1 MSCLYF
7 PEFQPLEKIV
17 AYKTEKV
24 HCNIPQ
30 NLHFKNII
38 RSLSDYDGE
47 DSEFI
52 VDDTDEPGRKFFSLK
67 INIFKLLMYGHF

>member
-1 MSCLYF
+1 M
-7 PEFQPLEKIV
+7 
-17 AYKTEKV
+17 T
-24 HCNIPQ
+24 
-30 NLHFKNII
+30 II